1 MQSIKFKKLNDNAV
15 LPEFK
20 STSAAGL
27 DLTLSEDITVTGN
40 VSMGKTGLAVEIPE
54 GYFGMLVQRSSLA
67 KVGVMLA
74 NSVGIIDSDYR
85 GELMLPLITY
95 KWEDYQDEK
104 DLTQT
109 RPLQITLTKGERVG
123 QLIIVPCSYLSGVS
137 NVQFDI
143 IESDELSDTARG
155 EGGFGSTGKN

>member
-20 STSAAGL
+20 SQSAAGL

-40 VSMGKTGLAVEIPE
+40 VAMGKTGLAIEIPE

-85 GELMLPLITY
+85 GEIMLPLITY
-95 KWEDYQDEK
+95 KSEDYQDERGGWN
-104 DLTQT
+104 T
-109 RPLQITLTKGERVG
+109 RPAEVLLSKGERVG
-123 QLIIVPCSYLSGVS
+123 QLIIIPCAYLSGVS
-137 NVQFDI
+137 PVQFDV
-143 IESDELSDTARG
+143 IEHNDLSETKRG